1 MLQEEEAHTRKQL
14 DDDHA
19 ALQQEKA
26 AYAVDLDDSL
36 MGACML
42 YVILQPTPFL
52 LSILAGRGGAHQEAL
67 AGGKH
72 GCALYIYLILI
83 L

>member
-1 MLQEEEAHTRKQL
+1 
-14 DDDHA
+14 
-19 ALQQEKA
+19 
-26 AYAVDLDDSL
+26 

-67 AGGKH
+67 AGRKQ